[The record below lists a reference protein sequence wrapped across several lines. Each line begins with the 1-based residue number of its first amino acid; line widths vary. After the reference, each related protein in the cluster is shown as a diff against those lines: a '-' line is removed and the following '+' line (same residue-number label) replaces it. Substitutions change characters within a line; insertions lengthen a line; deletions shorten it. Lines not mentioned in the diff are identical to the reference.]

1 MDIQKLKYFISVAE
15 CLNFTDAAAQA
26 GVTQSAIS
34 QQISELEKKLNVQ
47 LIIRNKRPLELT
59 WAGKVLLEEA
69 YALLAVSNEIASKME
84 QAVKGISGF
93 LKIGFLG
100 GIEKAIL
107 PQAIRGFHQKYAD
120 IHITL
125 YQYNWLKMNEALMRG
140 ALDVGFTLSYQLHSF
155 PDLVG
160 QRLLS
165 DVFCVAVN
173 RQHSLAKQEKI
184 DIAELANEPFVMFN
198 QQADCLL
205 HDLTY
210 RICGESGF
218 TPHVA
223 NHSQDLA
230 SLLFMVEAGLGVMVV
245 PGPVREVA
253 GPEICV
259 IELTYPQRFFDV
271 MIAWN
276 RKHSNPAIPF
286 FVKGFSGSNAAL
298 TGGKEMNSS
307 HDLQR
312 YNCYGKQAVNRCLS
326 SGL

>member
-15 CLNFTDAAAQA
+15 CLNFTDAAVQA

-59 WAGKVLLEEA
+59 WAGKVLLKEA
-69 YALLAVSNEIASKME
+69 YALLAVSNEIASKIE

-100 GIEKAIL
+100 GVEKAIL
-107 PQAIRGFHQKYAD
+107 PQAIREFHQKYSN

-125 YQYNWLKMNEALMRG
+125 QQYNWMKINEALMRG
-140 ALDVGFTLSYQLHSF
+140 ALDVGFTLSCQLHSF

-160 QRLLS
+160 HRLLS

-173 RQHSLAKQEKI
+173 RQHVLAKKEKI
-184 DIAELANEPFVMFN
+184 DISELTNEPFVMFN

-218 TPHVA
+218 TPNVA
-223 NHSQDLA
+223 NYSQDLA
-230 SLLFMVEAGLGVMVV
+230 SLLFMVEAGVGVMVV

-253 GPEICV
+253 GPEICI
-259 IELTYPQRFFDV
+259 IELSYPQRCFDV
-271 MIAWN
+271 MLAWN
-276 RKHSNPAIPF
+276 RKHLNPAIPF
-286 FVKGFSGSNAAL
+286 FVKCFSGSHAAL
-298 TGGKEMNSS
+298 TGNTEMGSS
-307 HDLQR
+307 HELRQ
-312 YNCYGKQAVNRCLS
+312 YNCYGKQEVVGCLS